1 MNIQEFIK
9 LAQERSSIRK
19 YTNKEV
25 SCEVINQII
34 ESARIAPSAVN
45 FQPWKFLI
53 IKGEK
58 SKQIVRESYKREWF
72 ATAPLYIIACG
83 NHEEA
88 WHRSFDG
95 KDHTDIDIAIAVE
108 HICLSATSAGLGTCW
123 VCNFDAT
130 KLKTDL
136 SLPENLEPI
145 AIIPLG
151 YPEGDGDVRP
161 KKRKTTEEI
170 VQWLED

>member
-9 LAQERSSIRK
+9 LAEERSSIRK
-19 YTNKEV
+19 YSNKEV
-25 SCEVINQII
+25 SRELINQVI

-45 FQPWKFLI
+45 FQPWRFLI
-53 IKGEK
+53 VTGEK
-58 SKQIVRESYKREWF
+58 AKAVVREFYPREWF
-72 ATAPLYIIACG
+72 ATAPLYIVACG

-95 KDHTDIDIAIAVE
+95 KDHTDVDVAIAVE
-108 HICLSATSAGLGTCW
+108 HICLSAAAAGLGTCW
-123 VCNFDAT
+123 VCNFDAA
-130 KLKTDL
+130 KLKADL
-136 SLPENLEPI
+136 SLPENMEPI

-151 YPEGDGDVRP
+151 YTEGDGDVRP
-161 KKRKTTEEI
+161 KKRKSTEEI

>member
-1 MNIQEFIK
+1 MTIQEFIK
-9 LAQERSSIRK
+9 LAEERSSIRK
-19 YTNKEV
+19 YSDKEV
-25 SCEVINQII
+25 SREVVAQIL

-53 IKGEK
+53 VTGGK
-58 SKQIVRESYKREWF
+58 SKQLVRASYAREWF
-72 ATAPLYIIACG
+72 ATAPMYIIACG
-83 NHEEA
+83 NHQEA

-108 HICLSATSAGLGTCW
+108 HICLSATAAGLGTCW
-123 VCNFDAT
+123 VCNFDAA
-130 KLKTDL
+130 KLKADL

-151 YPEGDGDVRP
+151 YSEGDGDARP
-161 KKRKTTEEI
+161 KKRKSTEEI
-170 VQWLED
+170 VQWLEE

>member
-19 YTNKEV
+19 YSNKEV

-83 NHEEA
+83 NHQEA

-170 VQWLED
+170 IQWLED

>member
-19 YTNKEV
+19 YSNKEV

-83 NHEEA
+83 NHQEA

-136 SLPENLEPI
+136 SLPEVLEPL

>member
-19 YTNKEV
+19 YSNKEV
-25 SCEVINQII
+25 SCEVLNQII

-83 NHEEA
+83 NHQEA

-136 SLPENLEPI
+136 SLPEDLEPI

>member
-19 YTNKEV
+19 YSNKEV

-83 NHEEA
+83 NHQEA

>member
-45 FQPWKFLI
+45 FQPWRFLI

>member
-53 IKGEK
+53 VKGEK
-58 SKQIVRESYKREWF
+58 SKQIVRESYNREWF
-72 ATAPLYIIACG
+72 TTAPLYIIACG

-108 HICLSATSAGLGTCW
+108 HICLSATAAGLGTCW

-161 KKRKTTEEI
+161 KKRKTTEKI

>member
-19 YTNKEV
+19 YSNKEV

-83 NHEEA
+83 NHQEA

-136 SLPENLEPI
+136 SLPEDLEPI

>member
-19 YTNKEV
+19 YSNKEV

-83 NHEEA
+83 NHQEA

-136 SLPENLEPI
+136 LLPEDLEPI

>member
-19 YTNKEV
+19 YSNKEV

-83 NHEEA
+83 NHQEA

-123 VCNFDAT
+123 VCNFDAK

-136 SLPENLEPI
+136 SLPEDLEPI

>member
-1 MNIQEFIK
+1 MNIREFIK

>member
-53 IKGEK
+53 IKEK
-58 SKQIVRESYKREWF
+58 NQNK
-72 ATAPLYIIACG
+72 
-83 NHEEA
+83 
-88 WHRSFDG
+88 
-95 KDHTDIDIAIAVE
+95 
-108 HICLSATSAGLGTCW
+108 
-123 VCNFDAT
+123 
-130 KLKTDL
+130 
-136 SLPENLEPI
+136 
-145 AIIPLG
+145 
-151 YPEGDGDVRP
+151 
-161 KKRKTTEEI
+161 
-170 VQWLED
+170 

>member
-19 YTNKEV
+19 YSNKEV

-72 ATAPLYIIACG
+72 VTAPLYIIACG
-83 NHEEA
+83 NHQEA

-136 SLPENLEPI
+136 SLPEDLEPI